1 MAPAP
6 SNGAHVQEFVEPLR
20 PLPRALAWRAFWRAL
35 PWTGGVVAV
44 YVTQLVTSIL
54 MGGEWNT
61 ALVALQ
67 AIVVGAFVAVFY
79 ALAIAKEKENVSP

>member
-1 MAPAP
+1 
-6 SNGAHVQEFVEPLR
+6 
-20 PLPRALAWRAFWRAL
+20 
-35 PWTGGVVAV
+35 VVAV